1 MRQKSDEPSSA
12 HPGAPTRLL
21 FALLTGLV
29 ALSVSGCFVTP
40 IKQDQAAKASTAKLR
55 TGPQTAELPDNDV
68 EPITTTAQPVLPATV
83 TDAQGRKVTVTD
95 VSRIIAVD
103 INGTLGSIVYS
114 LGLGSHVVGRDT
126 STIFPSAVALPVVT
140 NRGHSLNAEM
150 VLKMRPSVLLVNEG
164 TTPAGAIDQIR
175 RSGIPVVVFTAT
187 RSLDTNDK
195 LIQSVADTLGVSA
208 EGRRLVART
217 DQRVAEAK
225 KLVPNPSGNPTIAF
239 VYVRGPKLTLLAG
252 PGSGA
257 DSLIEA
263 IGGVDAGTK
272 AELTGAFTM
281 ISAEA
286 MIRADPDVILVMK
299 QGADTVGGLDGVLKI
314 AGISATSAGR
324 DRRVVQ
330 MDETKI
336 LAFGPDVGEVIGSL
350 AKAIYT

>member
-1 MRQKSDEPSSA
+1 MPD
-12 HPGAPTRLL
+12 APTSCRTRTSVL
-21 FALLTGLV
+21 FALLT
-29 ALSVSGCFVTP
+29 ALITVTVTACFVTP
-40 IKQDQAAKASTAKLR
+40 IDQGKTAKPSTVQLR

-68 EPITTTAQPVLPATV
+68 EPVTTTAQPVLPATV
-83 TDAQGRKVTVTD
+83 TDAQGRTVTVTD
-95 VSRIIAVD
+95 TSRIIAVD
-103 INGTLGSIVYS
+103 INGTLGGIVYS

-126 STIFPSAVALPVVT
+126 STVFPSAAALPVVT

-150 VLKMRPSVLLVNEG
+150 VLNLRPSVLLINEG

-187 RSLDTNDK
+187 RSLGTNNK
-195 LIQSVADTLGVSA
+195 LIQSVADSLGVSA
-208 EGRRLVART
+208 EGRKLVERT
-217 DQRVAEAK
+217 DQRVATAR
-225 KLVPNPSGNPTIAF
+225 KLVPDPSGNPTIAF

-272 AELTGAFTM
+272 ARLTGAFTM

-286 MIRADPDVILVMK
+286 MIRADPDVVLVMK
-299 QGADTVGGLDGVLKI
+299 QGADTVGGPDGVLKI
-314 AGISATSAGR
+314 AGIAATSAGR
-324 DRRVVQ
+324 NRRVVQ

-350 AKAIYT
+350 AKAIYR

>member
-1 MRQKSDEPSSA
+1 MLP
-12 HPGAPTRLL
+12 APWSPQRTSVL
-21 FALLTGLV
+21 FALLTTLITFTMT
-29 ALSVSGCFVTP
+29 ACFVTP
-40 IKQDQAAKASTAKLR
+40 IDQDQTAKASTAQLR
-55 TGPQTAELPDNDV
+55 TGPQTAQLPDTDV
-68 EPITTTAQPVLPATV
+68 EPITTSPRPVLPATV
-83 TDAQGRKVTVTD
+83 TDTQGRTVTVTD

-114 LGLGSHVVGRDT
+114 LGLGSHVVGRDS

-140 NRGHSLNAEM
+140 NRGHSLNAEV
-150 VLKMRPSVLLVNEG
+150 VLNLRPSVLLVNEG
-164 TTPAGAIDQIR
+164 TTPAGALDQIR

-187 RSLDTNDK
+187 RSLGSNNA
-195 LIQSVADTLGVSA
+195 LIRSVADSLGVSA
-208 EGRRLVART
+208 EGRTLVERT
-217 DQRVAEAK
+217 EQRVAEAR
-225 KLVPNPSGNPTIAF
+225 KLVPDPSGNPTIAF
-239 VYVRGPKLTLLAG
+239 VYVRGPKLMLLAG

-263 IGGVDAGTK
+263 VGGADAGTK

-286 MIRADPDVILVMK
+286 MIRADPDVILVMT

-324 DRRVVQ
+324 NRRVVQ

-336 LAFGPDVGEVIGSL
+336 LAFGPDVGQVIGSL
-350 AKAIYT
+350 ATAIYR